1 VTKEN
6 DGRYEFNQNRLKA
19 HIEMS
24 QWNPPVQLVYA
35 NKVF

>member
-1 VTKEN
+1 MKPVEIVLRKVTKEN

-24 QWNPPVQLVYA
+24 Q
-35 NKVF
+35 